1 MRRFIACVLLPCCLV
16 ACSTWKPQH
25 VSPQQ
30 VVSEKQPDKVRVTL
44 TDGTR
49 NVIEY
54 PMITGDSLTGVLAGV
69 QETVPL
75 STVTVLELREV
86 DVLINLLGV
95 AVFVAFAAILLQDI
109 ELTMG
114 R

>member
-1 MRRFIACVLLPCCLV
+1 M
-16 ACSTWKPQH
+16 
-25 VSPQQ
+25 
-30 VVSEKQPDKVRVTL
+30 VSEKQPDKVRVTL